1 MVEPTS
7 CKRHDSTCSSVNDE
21 KAEHSAASSTTR
33 KLLTDMECG
42 AYNSDSLCSPGHTSG
57 QASEQEASSTA
68 DRRNDAEDADSDS
81 TAEEGVSDKQPLVF
95 THLQVKKA
103 NILCSVGRNLRSHA

>member
-1 MVEPTS
+1 MVEATS

-57 QASEQEASSTA
+57 QASEQEASSSTA
-68 DRRNDAEDADSDS
+68 DRRNDDEGGVDSDS
-81 TAEEGVSDKQPLVF
+81 TAEEGGGSDKQPLVF
-95 THLQVKKA
+95 THLQVIDRYA
-103 NILCSVGRNLRSHA
+103 VQP